1 MRSVRMTSMGNRGSL
16 AWWHNGFPT
25 MQQLHYTEEVLY
37 AWSHKSYLRNLNEAY
52 KMICK
57 Y

>member
-37 AWSHKSYLRNLNEAY
+37 AWSHKSYLRNLNEA
-52 KMICK
+52 
-57 Y
+57 